1 MVLKRQEY
9 GFRGYQV
16 PAIPRGPRSLRRRAS
31 FKKPVDD
38 GEICAFELLATVAGK
53 LLQESESSTSSNV
66 AELKEQIRINK
77 DGIKKE
83 HPEGSGVRSECL
95 DQGSCIESV
104 LVPDF
109 AALERN
115 SKSALEEVPH
125 VESVYVHE
133 RASAV
138 PSSEFLV
145 KGRCNV
151 KPEKR
156 TSNDA
161 AGSLASK
168 SKGTLCSDGQLY
180 DSNLENEPRRQIEVV
195 KKQRGYLDMAKT
207 GASKNPTEFYV
218 NNTHM
223 LINSENSVDL
233 PLYRAQDLDAPL
245 PRHRSDVKLV
255 NRDDDENYFRSN
267 VLNTKTRAFRP
278 QSRMNYRRVRKL
290 QTARYWK
297 AYPKM
302 KDYELSNIS
311 RGARAFYHKRKT
323 VYAQERY
330 QYDIQTKRRRLF
342 GQRSDQEA
350 SSESISNCPDKAVK
364 GHKSGA
370 PAIWHK
376 ASGVSSSGT
385 GHKSSMHSKDPRVNF
400 SIKSFKVPELY
411 IEVPETATIG
421 SLKRTV
427 MDAVTSILGGGI
439 RVGVVL
445 QGKKVKDDSRTL
457 QQSGISQNE
466 DLESLGF
473 TLEPSFVEA
482 ASPVSQKGSPLLLPC
497 DVNQELSRTPAP
509 IPDSGFSK
517 SFDQTPLTKLDN
529 HVESNHETAP
539 SVTDVSTEETVM
551 DSKALVALPPINAEA
566 LAMVPMSQKTK
577 RSDLSQRRTR
587 RPFSVSEVE
596 ALVEAVETLGTG
608 RWRDVK
614 MRSFDD
620 ANHRTYVDLKD
631 KWKTLVHTASIAPQ
645 QRRGEPVP
653 QELLDRVL
661 AAHAYWSQHQSKQH
675 GKHHQMEPLKLAG
688 EVGV

>member
-1 MVLKRQEY
+1 MVLKNRQEY
-9 GFRGYQV
+9 GFRGYQI
-16 PAIPRGPRSLRRRAS
+16 PAIPRGPRSLRRRAM
-31 FKKPVDD
+31 FKKPADD

-53 LLQESESSTSSNV
+53 LLQESESSTSSNA
-66 AELKEQIRINK
+66 AELKEQIKIHN

-83 HPEGSGVRSECL
+83 HLEGSVIRSECL

-104 LVPDF
+104 QVPDF
-109 AALERN
+109 PVIDRN
-115 SKSALEEVPH
+115 SKSTVQEVPH
-125 VESVYVHE
+125 PESVYVHE
-133 RASAV
+133 HAAAV

-145 KGRCNV
+145 KGKCSV
-151 KPEKR
+151 KSEKHR
-156 TSNDA
+156 SNDA
-161 AGSLASK
+161 PGSILSK
-168 SKGTLCSDGQLY
+168 SNGTLCEGKLY
-180 DSNLENEPRRQIEVV
+180 DSDLEKEPRRQTEVV
-195 KKQRGYLDMAKT
+195 KKQRGPLDMAK
-207 GASKNPTEFYV
+207 ASPLKNPTEFYV
-218 NNTHM
+218 NNTNM

-233 PLYRAQDLDAPL
+233 PLYRAQDLDAPF
-245 PRHRSDVKLV
+245 PGYRSGVKIV

-267 VLNTKTRAFRP
+267 VLNTKARAFRP
-278 QSRMNYRRVRKL
+278 QSRMGYRRMRKL
-290 QTARYWK
+290 QTSRYLK
-297 AYPKM
+297 AYPKL

-323 VYAQERY
+323 VYAQERC
-330 QYDIQTKRRRLF
+330 QYDLQAKRRRLF
-342 GQRSDQEA
+342 GHRSDQEA
-350 SSESISNCPDKAVK
+350 SSESISSFRDKALRGNK
-364 GHKSGA
+364 TT
-370 PAIWHK
+370 
-376 ASGVSSSGT
+376 GVSSSGS
-385 GHKSSMHSKDPRVNF
+385 GHKASVQSKDPRVNF
-400 SIKSFKVPELY
+400 RIKSFKVPELY

-445 QGKKVKDDSRTL
+445 QGKKVKDDNRTL

-482 ASPVSQKGSPLLLPC
+482 CSPSAQKGSPLLLPY
-497 DVNQELSRTPAP
+497 DANQELSRTPAP
-509 IPDSGFSK
+509 ILDSGFSK
-517 SFDQTPLTKLDN
+517 SIDQTPLTKLDN

-539 SVTDVSTEETVM
+539 SVTDVSTDGTAT
-551 DSKALVALPPINAEA
+551 DSKALVAIPPINAEA

-577 RSDLSQRRTR
+577 RSDLSQRRIR

-614 MRSFDD
+614 MRAFDD

-661 AAHAYWSQHQSKQH
+661 AAHAYWSQHQSKH
-675 GKHHQMEPLKLAG
+675 GKHPQMEPFKLAG

>member
-1 MVLKRQEY
+1 
-9 GFRGYQV
+9 
-16 PAIPRGPRSLRRRAS
+16 
-31 FKKPVDD
+31 
-38 GEICAFELLATVAGK
+38 
-53 LLQESESSTSSNV
+53 
-66 AELKEQIRINK
+66 
-77 DGIKKE
+77 
-83 HPEGSGVRSECL
+83 
-95 DQGSCIESV
+95 
-104 LVPDF
+104 
-109 AALERN
+109 
-115 SKSALEEVPH
+115 
-125 VESVYVHE
+125 
-133 RASAV
+133 
-138 PSSEFLV
+138 
-145 KGRCNV
+145 
-151 KPEKR
+151 
-156 TSNDA
+156 
-161 AGSLASK
+161 
-168 SKGTLCSDGQLY
+168 
-180 DSNLENEPRRQIEVV
+180 
-195 KKQRGYLDMAKT
+195 MAKT
-207 GASKNPTEFYV
+207 SASKNPTEFYV

-233 PLYRAQDLDAPL
+233 PLYRAQDPDAPS
-245 PRHRSDVKLV
+245 PRHRTDVKIV

-278 QSRMNYRRVRKL
+278 QSRMNYRRIRKL

-297 AYPKM
+297 AYPKL

-342 GQRSDQEA
+342 GHRSDQEA

-364 GHKSGA
+364 GHKSGT
-370 PAIWHK
+370 PAIWHRV
-376 ASGVSSSGT
+376 SGVSSSGT

-482 ASPVSQKGSPLLLPC
+482 TSPPCQKVSPLLLPC

-509 IPDSGFSK
+509 ILDSEFSK
-517 SFDQTPLTKLDN
+517 SFDQTPVTNLDN
-529 HVESNHETAP
+529 HVESNPAP
-539 SVTDVSTEETVM
+539 SVTDVSTEETAM
-551 DSKALVALPPINAEA
+551 DYRALVAIPPINVEA

-653 QELLDRVL
+653 QDLLDRVL